1 MDDLVN
7 SQEALVIIPARGG
20 SKSIPRKNIKDFAGY
35 PLIAYSIAA
44 GLAAD
49 SITRVIVSTDD
60 EEIAEV
66 ARKYGAEV
74 PFLRP
79 DEFSRDNTPDLPV
92 FQHALE
98 WLQSKEEYRPKIVVQ
113 LRPTSPLRRKELIDQ
128 AVQRLLERPEADSI
142 RTICIPF
149 QNPYK
154 MWRISTDGFMEPLIS
169 TNLPEPYNLPR
180 QALPEI
186 YWQTGY
192 VDAAWS
198 ETILDKNSMTGDA
211 ILPLVIGAEE
221 WIDLTDPSFVAQMTE
236 RYGDTID
243 QAAAVGALV
252 VFTTPPTP
260 WPAFGEW
267 PGWHTGTEVQRR
279 LNYIALVS
287 ELAAQHDHVHLIE
300 FGSLVDADPERY
312 PRDDG
317 LHLDAETGAV
327 HAVVDVI
334 APAFRLSEPGR

>member
-7 SQEALVIIPARGG
+7 SQDTLVIIPARGG

-49 SITRVIVSTDD
+49 SISRVIVSTDD

-66 ARKYGAEV
+66 ARNYGAEV

-79 DEFSRDNTPDLPV
+79 EEFSRDNTPDLPV

-98 WLQSKEEYRPKIVVQ
+98 WLQSNEEYRPNIVVQ

-128 AVQRLLERPEADSI
+128 AVLRLLERPEADSI

-154 MWRISTDGFMEPLIS
+154 MWRISADGFMKPLLSID
-169 TNLPEPYNLPR
+169 LPEPYNLPR

-221 WIDLTDPSFVAQMTE
+221 WIDIDSPDDWVRAE
-236 RYGDTID
+236 R
-243 QAAAVGALV
+243 L
-252 VFTTPPTP
+252 FES
-260 WPAFGEW
+260 GEV
-267 PGWHTGTEVQRR
+267 T
-279 LNYIALVS
+279 
-287 ELAAQHDHVHLIE
+287 
-300 FGSLVDADPERY
+300 F
-312 PRDDG
+312 DDLG
-317 LHLDAETGAV
+317 
-327 HAVVDVI
+327 
-334 APAFRLSEPGR
+334 FRIVT

>member
-20 SKSIPRKNIKDFAGY
+20 SKGIPRKNIKDFAGY

-44 GLAAD
+44 GVAAD

-60 EEIAEV
+60 EEIADI
-66 ARKYGAEV
+66 ARNYGAEV

-79 DEFSRDNTPDLPV
+79 EEFSRDDTPDLPV
-92 FQHALE
+92 FQHALD

-128 AVQRLLERPEADSI
+128 AVLRLLERPEADSI

-154 MWRISTDGFMEPLIS
+154 MWRISADGFMKPLLSID
-169 TNLPEPYNLPR
+169 LPEPYNLPR

-192 VDAAWS
+192 IDAAWS
-198 ETILDKNSMTGDA
+198 ETILDKNSMTGDS

-221 WIDLTDPSFVAQMTE
+221 WIDIDSPDDWVRAE
-236 RYGDTID
+236 R
-243 QAAAVGALV
+243 L
-252 VFTTPPTP
+252 FES
-260 WPAFGEW
+260 GEV
-267 PGWHTGTEVQRR
+267 T
-279 LNYIALVS
+279 
-287 ELAAQHDHVHLIE
+287 
-300 FGSLVDADPERY
+300 F
-312 PRDDG
+312 DDLG
-317 LHLDAETGAV
+317 
-327 HAVVDVI
+327 
-334 APAFRLSEPGR
+334 FRIVT